1 MVYSNDIFYS
11 ANDFFRSVFSRKVYK
26 ISIDAGCTCPNRDG
40 SKGWGGC
47 IYCSSSGSGDFS
59 QNKDLSVS
67 EQIENAK
74 KLVSGKISSPAYL
87 AYFQNYTNTYGDIN
101 VLYEKFKEASVCPDV
116 VGVVIATRPDC
127 MSDEVV
133 SAIKKLSESTFVMIE
148 FGFQTSREKSV
159 WYINRCY
166 ENKELDDAVKRLKIS
181 CPDIHVVCHVI
192 FGLPSETAEDML
204 SSVRYVLN
212 AGADGIKISL
222 LHVLKDTALAV
233 DYEKGL
239 FRCMEKDEYFRI
251 LGYVLEHIPEDI
263 VIHRVTGDGSKRVL
277 IAPLWTGDK
286 KKVLNSMM
294 KYFRDNSIQ
303 QGRLCSNKMY

>member
-1 MVYSNDIFYS
+1 MFYSNGIFYS

-40 SKGWGGC
+40 TKGRGGC
-47 IYCSSSGSGDFS
+47 IYCSTSGSGDFA
-59 QNKDLSVS
+59 QNKSLSIA

-87 AYFQNYTNTYGDIN
+87 AYFQNYTNTYGDIK
-101 VLYEKFKEASVCPDV
+101 VLSEKFREASMCADIA
-116 VGVVIATRPDC
+116 GVVIATRPDC
-127 MSDEVV
+127 MGDEVV

-159 WYINRCY
+159 CYINRCY
-166 ENKELDDAVKRLKIS
+166 ENKELDDAVKRLKTA
-181 CPDIHVVCHVI
+181 CPMVHVVCHVI
-192 FGLPSETAEDML
+192 FGLPEETAEDML

-222 LHVLKDTALAV
+222 LHVLKDTALAA

-251 LGYVLEHIPEDI
+251 LGYVLERIPEKI
-263 VIHRVTGDGSKRVL
+263 VIHRVTGDGAKRIL

-286 KKVLNSMM
+286 KNVLNSMM
-294 KYFRDNSIQ
+294 KYFRDNSIR
-303 QGRLCSNKMY
+303 QGRLCE